1 MTISSIGLI
10 QGRLLPKH
18 IDQLQVFP
26 EKTWKKEINILG
38 EIGFDYIELLW
49 DKKKS
54 IKQIWEIQD
63 KILSHSKIQAHS
75 ICLDSIT
82 FLNSSN
88 SIINEI
94 DDVIS
99 TFGKKTPSILVIPL
113 LGKAG
118 INSFDKLKD
127 FIINVNKHHVMKSIK
142 EYKIKLAIE
151 IDMPSTEVLDAIKCD
166 KSGLIGV
173 CIDSGNLWNYSDSPT
188 KEILTLSDKIIHVHI
203 KDKDSLGNNV
213 MLGKGLVKFNDFF
226 KALIEIGYSDNM
238 ILETKYYKD
247 PIVEAKNNLQ
257 YVLGILSKL

>member
-1 MTISSIGLI
+1 MTLSSIGLI
-10 QGRLLPKH
+10 QGRLFPKY

-26 EKTWKKEINILG
+26 DKTWKKEINILR

-63 KILSHSKIQAHS
+63 QILLHSKIQAHS

-82 FLNSSN
+82 FKNTSN

-94 DDVIS
+94 DDVIR

-113 LGKAG
+113 LSKAG
-118 INSFDKLKD
+118 INSFGKLKD
-127 FIINVNKHHVMKSIK
+127 FIANVNMHNVMKSIK
-142 EYKIKLAIE
+142 EYNIKLAIE
-151 IDMPSTEVLDAIKCD
+151 IDMPSSHVLDALNFD

-173 CIDSGNLWNYSDSPT
+173 CIDSGNLWNYSESPT
-188 KEILTLSDKIIHVHI
+188 KDILTLSEKVIHVHI
-203 KDKDSLGNNV
+203 KDKDSIGNNV
-213 MLGKGLVKFNDFF
+213 MLGKGLVKFNEFF
-226 KALIEIGYSDNM
+226 KALIEIGYSKNM
-238 ILETKYYKD
+238 TLETKYFKD

-257 YVLGILSKL
+257 YILAILSKL